1 MAQVDL
7 SLLQAEDSNFVDS
20 PYKVYVGNLAKTVT
34 SEMLKKNFSEKG
46 QVLSAKV
53 SRVPGT
59 SKSSGFGFVT
69 FSSEED
75 AEAAISS
82 LNNSV
87 SSLLPLLLQS
97 RLFGSINF
105 KLELIVYNVSKL
117 ICFLLF
123 IV

>member
-1 MAQVDL
+1 MQVDL

-34 SEMLKKNFSEKG
+34 SEMLKKCFSEKG
-46 QVLSAKV
+46 QVLNAKV

-105 KLELIVYNVSKL
+105 KLELIVYNVSNL

>member
-1 MAQVDL
+1 M
-7 SLLQAEDSNFVDS
+7 DS

-105 KLELIVYNVSKL
+105 KLELIVYNVSNL

>member
-1 MAQVDL
+1 MQVDL

-34 SEMLKKNFSEKG
+34 SEMLKKFFSEKG

-105 KLELIVYNVSKL
+105 KLELIVYNVSNL

>member
-1 MAQVDL
+1 MQVDL
-7 SLLQAEDSNFVDS
+7 SLLQAEDSNFADS
-20 PYKVYVGNLAKTVT
+20 PYKVYVGNLAKAVT
-34 SEMLKKNFSEKG
+34 SEMLKIFFSEKG

-105 KLELIVYNVSKL
+105 KLELIVYNVSNL